1 MTGNEGR
8 DAMIWATRVHILGQ
22 TVLTLLSSSGL
33 NVKALVATLSQSVFV
48 TTFFASGR
56 AEHEVELLAAKVIYY
71 GLMPALRLYMALW
84 LADTWVFFIHRAEHS
99 NQWLYSK

>member
-8 DAMIWATRVHILGQ
+8 DTMIWASRVHVFGQVILA
-22 TVLTLLSSSGL
+22 LLSSSGL
-33 NVKALVATLSQSVFV
+33 NVKALIAKISRSVFV
-48 TTFFASGR
+48 TTFVASGR
-56 AEHEVELLAAKVIYY
+56 AEHDVEMLAAKLIYY

-99 NQWLYSK
+99 NKWLYSK